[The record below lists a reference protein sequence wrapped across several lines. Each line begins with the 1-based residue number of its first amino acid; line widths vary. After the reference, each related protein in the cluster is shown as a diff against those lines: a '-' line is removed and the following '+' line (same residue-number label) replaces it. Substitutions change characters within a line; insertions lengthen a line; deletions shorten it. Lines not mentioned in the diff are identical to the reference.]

1 MKLFFRSLSV
11 AAVLPALLFVV
22 LGVGHAQEE
31 EVVLV
36 VGGDIEWSRITKAPG
51 IAFDLEERSPG
62 DWVRIPYLVTS
73 ETTPSLEA
81 AFGRELSTPESHHVL
96 AIHYGLEFDS
106 VEEMIRYPLLRIAPV
121 LRDADIAFANL
132 ETPLSDQARHSG
144 AFRTPTAFADGL
156 RWAGV
161 DVVSTAN
168 NHALDAD
175 GQGAHHLVANAAR
188 PFRRSEGGRDLRRV
202 SRKRLRVLRHRLN
215 DLSRR
220 RTPAIELHR
229 TAARR
234 QHRMTDGAG
243 WLLSSEHVCPGTVLL
258 VVLTWV
264 AHSEMR

>member
-11 AAVLPALLFVV
+11 ASVLPALLFVV
-22 LGVGHAQEE
+22 PGVGHAQEE

-81 AFGRELSTPESHHVL
+81 VFGRELSTPESHHVL

-144 AFRTPTAFADGL
+144 AFAHRQRLPT
-156 RWAGV
+156 
-161 DVVSTAN
+161 VSG
-168 NHALDAD
+168 
-175 GQGAHHLVANAAR
+175 GQA
-188 PFRRSEGGRDLRRV
+188 ST
-202 SRKRLRVLRHRLN
+202 
-215 DLSRR
+215 LSRR
-220 RTPAIELHR
+220 LTTMPWMPTGRGCWIPKRPCGVPASDRSGRARTS
-229 TAARR
+229 
-234 QHRMTDGAG
+234 RMRGG
-243 WLLSSEHVCPGTVLL
+243 RSSSRKKASALPSSDMPG
-258 VVLTWV
+258 
-264 AHSEMR
+264 R